1 MHVLRC
7 PPVMSLHHTG
17 CRIASVSGRKPALT
31 LTYSLH
37 TMEKAGRAEPP
48 VFPDEQT
55 SLLRST
61 TQALEAA
68 APHLRPACPAGIG
81 ARQHLRVRPVA
92 DEAAPRAISAGAET
106 QLSGIGESKCSG

>member
-55 SLLRST
+55 SLLRPT

-68 APHLRPACPAGIG
+68 APHLRPARFAGVG
-81 ARQHLRVRPVA
+81 AGQHLRHRSSA
-92 DEAAPRAISAGAET
+92 HEAAAGALSTGSEA
-106 QLSGIGESKCSG
+106 QLPGAHQS